1 MAEPVLEPNEPNEPS
16 EKREKPENSRD
27 AYHRACAWDDYRAL
41 PDDQRS
47 PGVLWRHYVE
57 ANRRHEPVPT
67 TNRTT
72 VFLWAR
78 EDRWDQRILTEEL
91 ERQTLLKEAQAADRS
106 RQYKRMSMMLD
117 NANEQLVRLINQ
129 DKTPPNV
136 RLRAITDL
144 YDRLGFVPISRST
157 AAQKEVDEAN
167 AASAPLPLAPD
178 RPAEDAP
185 DEDWVEYSRILPNCS
200 NAPSAAPRC
209 GIRSCASAVMPATGR
224 RPAISGSTS
233 LPMAPIRVRRMALA
247 NPNCPSS
254 CSTTRWGCCSG
265 STTPSP
271 PAKICGC

>member
-1 MAEPVLEPNEPNEPS
+1 MAEALSEQSEPS
-16 EKREKPENSRD
+16 ENSRD

-41 PDDQRS
+41 PDDGRS
-47 PGVLWRHYVE
+47 PGILWRKYVE
-57 ANRRHEPVPT
+57 AKRRNEPVPT

-72 VFLWAR
+72 IFLWAR

-91 ERQTLLKEAQAADRS
+91 ERQTLLKEAQAADRT

-117 NANEQLVRLINQ
+117 NANDQLVRLINQ

-167 AASAPLPLAPD
+167 AANAPLPVAPD

-185 DEDWVEYSRILPNCS
+185 EADWIEYSRILRDR
-200 NAPSAAPRC
+200 A
-209 GIRSCASAVMPATGR
+209 
-224 RPAISGSTS
+224 
-233 LPMAPIRVRRMALA
+233 
-247 NPNCPSS
+247 
-254 CSTTRWGCCSG
+254 
-265 STTPSP
+265 
-271 PAKICGC
+271 